1 MFRPRGNVSIDNEQ
15 ERFTIICGG
24 GGVWECGSV
33 GVGPGNKRN
42 LLLRAYQPLCGEME
56 RDVGEETGVVI
67 VRMNCYCCLS
77 GFSSA
82 NVGCFLLTQ
91 SRNSRVFVLIFHG
104 IISTSQ
110 PQHSAI
116 KTFLFLKTTMS
127 NFRNRVLVLQ
137 FYVRVRER
145 TRRSQNLQL
154 SLENYIKTSHFVV
167 SVLNI
172 LYVKPSRSS

>member
-1 MFRPRGNVSIDNEQ
+1 MLEYFSP
-15 ERFTIICGG
+15 
-24 GGVWECGSV
+24 SV
-33 GVGPGNKRN
+33 IT
-42 LLLRAYQPLCGEME
+42 LCGELA

-77 GFSSA
+77 GFYSA

-91 SRNSRVFVLIFHG
+91 SRNSRMFVLIFHG

-137 FYVRVRER
+137 FYVRERER
-145 TRRSQNLQL
+145 EPR
-154 SLENYIKTSHFVV
+154 EAKTESF
-167 SVLNI
+167 LLKI
-172 LYVKPSRSS
+172 IF

>member
-1 MFRPRGNVSIDNEQ
+1 MSSGDLQ
-15 ERFTIICGG
+15 L
-24 GGVWECGSV
+24 GGVWWC
-33 GVGPGNKRN
+33 GNKRN

>member
-1 MFRPRGNVSIDNEQ
+1 MGFYVSENVSIDNQE
-15 ERFTIICGG
+15 ERFTILWCA
-24 GGVWECGSV
+24 GVQ
-33 GVGPGNKRN
+33 GVGAGNKRN

-77 GFSSA
+77 GFYSA

-91 SRNSRVFVLIFHG
+91 SRNSRMFVLIFHG

>member
-1 MFRPRGNVSIDNEQ
+1 MRETCYL
-15 ERFTIICGG
+15 E
-24 GGVWECGSV
+24 
-33 GVGPGNKRN
+33 
-42 LLLRAYQPLCGEME
+42 PLCGEIE

-77 GFSSA
+77 GFYSA

-91 SRNSRVFVLIFHG
+91 SRNSRMFVLIFHG

-137 FYVRVRER
+137 FYVRERER
-145 TRRSQNLQL
+145 
-154 SLENYIKTSHFVV
+154 ENQEKPKLRAFPRKLYFKNFYIAV

-172 LYVKPSRSS
+172 LYLKPPRSS

>member
-1 MFRPRGNVSIDNEQ
+1 MSSRDLQLGGV
-15 ERFTIICGG
+15 CGG
-24 GGVWECGSV
+24 GCGS
-33 GVGPGNKRN
+33 VGPGNKRN
-42 LLLRAYQPLCGEME
+42 LLVRAYQPLCGEME

-77 GFSSA
+77 GFSPA

-91 SRNSRVFVLIFHG
+91 SRNSRMFVLIFHG

-145 TRRSQNLQL
+145 TSRSQNLQL
-154 SLENYIKTSHFVV
+154 SLEN
-167 SVLNI
+167 
-172 LYVKPSRSS
+172 

>member
-1 MFRPRGNVSIDNEQ
+1 MFCVGPRENVSIDNEQ
-15 ERFTIICGG
+15 SMWCVCGG
-24 GGVWECGSV
+24 GCGS
-33 GVGPGNKRN
+33 VGPGNKRN
-42 LLLRAYQPLCGEME
+42 LLVRAYQPLCGEME

-77 GFSSA
+77 GFASA

-91 SRNSRVFVLIFHG
+91 SRNSRMFVLIFHG

-137 FYVRVRER
+137 FYVRVSER
-145 TRRSQNLQL
+145 KLAEAKTYSFL
-154 SLENYIKTSHFVV
+154 SKI
-167 SVLNI
+167 
-172 LYVKPSRSS
+172 

>member
-1 MFRPRGNVSIDNEQ
+1 MVGW
-15 ERFTIICGG
+15 GA
-24 GGVWECGSV
+24 GVWEPAMRETCY
-33 GVGPGNKRN
+33 
-42 LLLRAYQPLCGEME
+42 LEPLCGEME

-91 SRNSRVFVLIFHG
+91 SRNSRMFVLIFHG

-137 FYVRVRER
+137 FYVRVSERELAEAK
-145 TRRSQNLQL
+145 TYSFL
-154 SLENYIKTSHFVV
+154 SKN
-167 SVLNI
+167 
-172 LYVKPSRSS
+172 

>member
-1 MFRPRGNVSIDNEQ
+1 MGFYVRPGENVSIDNQERR
-15 ERFTIICGG
+15 ERFTILWWA
-24 GGVWECGSV
+24 GVLGCWEPAIRETC
-33 GVGPGNKRN
+33 
-42 LLLRAYQPLCGEME
+42 YFEPLCGEME

-77 GFSSA
+77 GFYSA

-91 SRNSRVFVLIFHG
+91 SRNSRMFVLIFHG

-137 FYVRVRER
+137 FYVRERER
-145 TRRSQNLQL
+145 KPR
-154 SLENYIKTSHFVV
+154 EAKTESF
-167 SVLNI
+167 
-172 LYVKPSRSS
+172 PSKIIF

>member
-1 MFRPRGNVSIDNEQ
+1 MLEV
-15 ERFTIICGG
+15 
-24 GGVWECGSV
+24 V
-33 GVGPGNKRN
+33 GVRPGNKRN

-67 VRMNCYCCLS
+67 VRSNCYCCLS
-77 GFSSA
+77 GFSPA

-91 SRNSRVFVLIFHG
+91 SRNSRMFVLIFHG

-137 FYVRVRER
+137 FYVRITER
-145 TRRSQNLQL
+145 TRRSQNLQRFL
-154 SLENYIKTSHFVV
+154 LEIIFFSHFSV

-172 LYVKPSRSS
+172 LYLKPARSS